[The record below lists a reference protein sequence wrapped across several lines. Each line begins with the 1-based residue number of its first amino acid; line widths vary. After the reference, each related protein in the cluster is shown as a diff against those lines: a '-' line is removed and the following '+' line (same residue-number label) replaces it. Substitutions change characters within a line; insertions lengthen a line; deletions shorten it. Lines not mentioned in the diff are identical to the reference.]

1 MEDVFLRDLGP
12 DVYDQWV
19 TNEVKFNSPE
29 VLGVLEKV
37 GTILKNPDYVNGGFG
52 DVQTIASTTFQD
64 AGLPILDGSCYMMR
78 QASFYQANWP
88 EGTDVSENGQV
99 YAFYFPANEGA
110 AEKPVLVGGEFV
122 AAFADRPE
130 VQAFQTYLASPDWAN
145 NKAKV
150 SGPGWVSA
158 NTGLDIANLTSPIDQ
173 LAAEQFQ
180 DPEAVVRFDASDL
193 MPAEVGAG
201 SFWREMTAWIAED
214 KADQAV
220 LDAIQASWPS

>member
-1 MEDVFLRDLGP
+1 M
-12 DVYDQWV
+12 
-19 TNEVKFNSPE
+19 TNELKFNSPE

-37 GTILKNPDYVNGGFG
+37 GTILKNDDYVNGGFG
-52 DVQTIASTTFQD
+52 DVVTIASTTFQD
-64 AGLPILDGSCYMMR
+64 GGLPILDGSCFMHR

-88 EGTDVSENGQV
+88 EGTTVAEDGDVF
-99 YAFYFPANEGA
+99 AFYFPANEGA
-110 AEKPVLVGGEFV
+110 AEKPVLVAGEFV
-122 AAFADRPE
+122 AAFTDRPE
-130 VQAFQTYLASPDWAN
+130 VQAFQTYLASSDWAN

-158 NTGLDIANLTSPIDQ
+158 NLGLDPALLKSPIDQ

-180 DPEAVVRFDASDL
+180 DPEAVLRFDASDL

-220 LDAIQASWPS
+220 LDAIQNSWPS